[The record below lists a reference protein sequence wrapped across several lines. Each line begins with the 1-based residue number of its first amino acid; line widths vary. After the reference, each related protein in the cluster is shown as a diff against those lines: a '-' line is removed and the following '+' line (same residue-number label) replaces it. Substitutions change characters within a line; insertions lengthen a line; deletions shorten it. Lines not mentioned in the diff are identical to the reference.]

1 MRLGRA
7 WTLMIVAQVAVAVA
21 VLPAAVDIAAST
33 IVSAT
38 STAHF
43 PIDEFLRASL
53 SVEREALV
61 DGPDDR
67 RAGEVAF
74 RADAAELLRRL
85 EAEPAVAGVSF
96 ATDFGAGG
104 SFGRIEV
111 DRLDR
116 PGEPASVH
124 TVWTNRVATNFL
136 AVLGVPS
143 IAGRGFTEADAREGS
158 TAVIVDRAFAEQ
170 VLGEGNPLGRR
181 VRTVAWTDDA
191 AATGGGRG
199 PWMDVVGVVA
209 DFMTGGE
216 DIQPPAMFTAVTL
229 DQLPMPLSL
238 AIRVRAKPVTVF
250 TPRLRE
256 IAAGVDPTLQLN
268 GLQSATEAERERKR
282 GLGLIALATVGATG
296 SVLLLSAAG
305 IYAMMSFSVVR
316 RRREIGIRSALGAN
330 ARHLLTSIFARAS
343 VQLAAGMTIGLLG
356 ALAIGPAMGADS
368 FISERGVVVFP
379 IVAGVLTLVGLLGAL
394 GPARQGLSIQP
405 TEALREE

>member
-1 MRLGRA
+1 M
-7 WTLMIVAQVAVAVA
+7 
-21 VLPAAVDIAAST
+21 
-33 IVSAT
+33 
-38 STAHF
+38 
-43 PIDEFLRASL
+43 E
-53 SVEREALV
+53 
-61 DGPDDR
+61 
-67 RAGEVAF
+67 
-74 RADAAELLRRL
+74 
-85 EAEPAVAGVSF
+85 
-96 ATDFGAGG
+96 
-104 SFGRIEV
+104 
-111 DRLDR
+111 
-116 PGEPASVH
+116 
-124 TVWTNRVATNFL
+124 
-136 AVLGVPS
+136 
-143 IAGRGFTEADAREGS
+143 
-158 TAVIVDRAFAEQ
+158 
-170 VLGEGNPLGRR
+170 
-181 VRTVAWTDDA
+181 
-191 AATGGGRG
+191 
-199 PWMDVVGVVA
+199 VVGVVA

-238 AIRVRAKPVTVF
+238 AIRVRAKPVTAF